1 MYLGILKNGKFH
13 GYGEYTHPN
22 GVIYKGFFSNGEAS
36 GLGTINYMDGFSYTG
51 QWKNNYKH
59 GKGTYIWKDGF
70 KLEGKWFKDLYKDF
84 GDEYTLIE
92 RVELTD
98 SPTIKYKGYSFKY
111 IDHNSKKNK

>member
-1 MYLGILKNGKFH
+1 MGEENNKNLCGIGK
-13 GYGEYTHPN
+13 
-22 GVIYKGFFSNGEAS
+22 YKGEFVNNSRHGKGTFFF
-36 GLGTINYMDGFSYTG
+36 YDGSKYIG
-51 QWKNNYKH
+51 DWKNNYKH

-111 IDHNSKKNK
+111 IDHNSKKKK